1 MEPWQ
6 VAPVKP
12 VDANERVRQPEG
24 IRKPREGAAFKDVL
38 QERLNLS
45 IGAPRFS
52 KHALERMEQRGI
64 QMSPEQLSR
73 ISSAIGQAKE
83 KGSKDSVVVVDD
95 LAMVVSVNNS
105 TVVTCLDA
113 KGAILTKI
121 DSVVFI

>member
-1 MEPWQ
+1 MDNFA
-6 VAPVKP
+6 VGPVKP
-12 VDANERVRQPEG
+12 IDSGGRVRSLGDIPPE
-24 IRKPREGAAFKDVL
+24 RAKVDFKDIL
-38 QERLNLS
+38 QGRLAKS
-45 IGAPRFS
+45 AGAPRFS

-64 QMSPEQLSR
+64 HMSQEQLFR
-73 ISSAIGQAKE
+73 IGSAIEQAKE

-95 LAMVVSVNNS
+95 LAMVVNVNNS